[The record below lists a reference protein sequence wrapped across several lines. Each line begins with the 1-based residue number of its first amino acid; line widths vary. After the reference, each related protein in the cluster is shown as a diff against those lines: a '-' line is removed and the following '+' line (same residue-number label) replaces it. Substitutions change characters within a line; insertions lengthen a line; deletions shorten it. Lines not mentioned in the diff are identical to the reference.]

1 LRNRPVDDA
10 EETTVDAAKR
20 LESEERAGY
29 SRAIREHLGE
39 RLRAY
44 YERAQHMRATDNR
57 LAELV
62 ERLSNRL
69 EEQKLQ
75 RE

>member
-1 LRNRPVDDA
+1 M
-10 EETTVDAAKR
+10 DAAKR

-44 YERAQHMRATDNR
+44 YERAQHVRVADNR
-57 LAELV
+57 FAELI
-62 ERLSNRL
+62 ERLSKRL

>member
-1 LRNRPVDDA
+1 
-10 EETTVDAAKR
+10 VDAAKR

-57 LAELV
+57 LAELI